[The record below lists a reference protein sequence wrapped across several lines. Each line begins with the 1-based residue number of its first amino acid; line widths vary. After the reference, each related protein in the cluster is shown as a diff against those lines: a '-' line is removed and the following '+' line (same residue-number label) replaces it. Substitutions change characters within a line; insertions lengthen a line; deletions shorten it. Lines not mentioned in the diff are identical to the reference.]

1 MIALYALL
9 VMMIIGALVAI
20 EVRSLISSV
29 VAVGAVGLA
38 LSLVFLLLKAPDVA
52 LTQLVVEIIAVII
65 LIRATIRRDL
75 PRSPVSARPYGV
87 LVGLG
92 FGVLLVAAAIPA
104 LREMP
109 QLGYPYMRVAE
120 SYVQS
125 GLGDTGASNLVAS
138 VILDYRAYDTLG
150 EATVLFTAVMGV
162 MAVLRNRG
170 LRSRGEG

>member
-1 MIALYALL
+1 MIALYILL
-9 VMMIIGALVAI
+9 SMMILGALVAI

-65 LIRATIRRDL
+65 LIRATIRRRL
-75 PRSPVSARPYGV
+75 PESPVSARPYGV
-87 LVGLG
+87 LLGVG
-92 FGVLLVAAAIPA
+92 FAVLLVMVSLPA
-104 LREMP
+104 LREIP
-109 QLGYPYMRVAE
+109 RLGHPYMRVAE
-120 SYVQS
+120 TYVES
-125 GLGDTGASNLVAS
+125 GLQDTGATNVVAS

-170 LRSRGEG
+170 LKSGGEG